1 MSRANADVETA
12 LDGISTLP
20 DDAEDPVILRGS
32 WSDRVTEVVISGP
45 IGVTQLGLI
54 ADEFALRL
62 FNAGVTK
69 TSIQGI
75 AAPQVVIEVPT
86 AKLVAEDITMRQIAN
101 AIAEEVSA
109 DPQGTCWGPTCVCAQ
124 VLKNA
129 LPRISRALFFAQTGT
144 DQNSPSAMLP
154 CCAMKGS
161 TDCAV
166 FMWATIRRSHC
177 VWIALPRGRHCH
189 QEVVEEEA
197 AKLERTLPQ
206 GTTIELIRTRADAI
220 SGRLNLLLK
229 NGATG
234 LLLVVVLLFL
244 FLNAKTAFWV
254 AAGIPTAMFT
264 AIALMYVAGIT
275 FNMISLFAL
284 ILTLGIIVDDAI
296 VVGEHAD
303 FRARRGLPPMLA
315 AETAAKRMALP
326 VFAASLTTIIAFFG
340 LTAIS
345 GRFGSLIADI
355 PFTVIAVLI
364 ASLVECFLIL
374 PNHMAHSIS
383 VGDV

>member
-109 DPQGTCWGPTCVCAQ
+109 DPAGDVSGSTCVCAQ

-154 CCAMKGS
+154 CCVTRGS

-177 VWIALPRGRHCH
+177 VWIARPRGRHCH
-189 QEVVEEEA
+189 PRGGRRRGRET
-197 AKLERTLPQ
+197 RTHL
-206 GTTIELIRTRADAI
+206 
-220 SGRLNLLLK
+220 
-229 NGATG
+229 
-234 LLLVVVLLFL
+234 
-244 FLNAKTAFWV
+244 
-254 AAGIPTAMFT
+254 AAGH
-264 AIALMYVAGIT
+264 
-275 FNMISLFAL
+275 N
-284 ILTLGIIVDDAI
+284 
-296 VVGEHAD
+296 
-303 FRARRGLPPMLA
+303 
-315 AETAAKRMALP
+315 
-326 VFAASLTTIIAFFG
+326 
-340 LTAIS
+340 
-345 GRFGSLIADI
+345 
-355 PFTVIAVLI
+355 
-364 ASLVECFLIL
+364 
-374 PNHMAHSIS
+374 N
-383 VGDV
+383 